1 MKTSGKPL
9 KNDSK
14 SKAFEEKDLEFSS
27 FEDFDD
33 ELELDGYDDLNGLDS
48 FDDEDDY

>member
-9 KNDSK
+9 KDLK

-27 FEDFDD
+27 FEDFDAD
-33 ELELDGYDDLNGLDS
+33 LELGGFEDLNSLDS
-48 FDDEDDY
+48 FDDEDDF